1 MSKLFCGIQKKI
13 CGLNYEVNKNQVSNK
28 AMTTN
33 SSKSQ
38 KTSGLDQKPER
49 LQTESEAIEPH
60 EIAGSMTPSQIKVF
74 AAELANLMAKK

>member
-1 MSKLFCGIQKKI
+1 
-13 CGLNYEVNKNQVSNK
+13 
-28 AMTTN
+28 MTTN

-60 EIAGSMTPSQIKVF
+60 EIAGSMTPAQIKVF

>member
-38 KTSGLDQKPER
+38 KTLGLDQKPER

-60 EIAGSMTPSQIKVF
+60 EIAGSMTPAQIKVF

>member
-1 MSKLFCGIQKKI
+1 MSKQFCGIQKKI

-38 KTSGLDQKPER
+38 KTLGLDQKPER

-60 EIAGSMTPSQIKVF
+60 EIAGSMTPAQVKVF
-74 AAELANLMAKK
+74 AAELAKLMAKK